1 MTFGISRAA
10 LSRTALSR
18 TTISV
23 VALCCSTVALAGDEP
38 LYEGAPGWVER
49 VDLANIESDP
59 TNTQIVNDTQIR
71 ITDGLHWK
79 YVDTVFRVA
88 TLADLSN
95 MGTLTAQ
102 WLPDK
107 GDLIV
112 HEITIQRDGEMIDLV
127 ALGETMDVL
136 RRERGLERRVLDGS
150 LTATMSVPGLKVGDE
165 LRLRYSVTNSDQA
178 LGDEVQSQAFL
189 YRQPTK
195 IADFAR
201 IRASWPKDMDVQY
214 KAGPNYD
221 LPAAQQSDGYKWLE
235 ISLPIEEAE
244 DFPRDAPLRYR
255 RGTLLQIGT
264 FADWAEV
271 SSTMAPYYQTSGTLN
286 DLPEL
291 LAKVEAIRADYSTDL
306 ERAVASLEL
315 VQEDIRYLLNGMD
328 GGNYLPQDVA
338 TTWDKKYGDCKA
350 KTVALLALLEHL
362 GIEGE
367 AVMVSSRGGNTVP
380 ISLPVPGAFDHVL
393 VRARIDGNHYYLD
406 GTSLGANL
414 KIVGNVPPF
423 EYALPIRTA
432 GAKIEPI
439 TQKLPRYPDLKLDL
453 VLDSEAGGDLPTLVT
468 FNMEMVGPFAA
479 QMNAMA
485 DKLTFERKKQL
496 GSRFASKTELIDVE
510 IIEGDDDSEATM
522 ILTGLMEPLFKF
534 DGRKG
539 ELDPF
544 SLSDNLKFAPN
555 RSRRAWR
562 EIPYTSGKPGRSII
576 RSKVILPVGEG
587 EYSFE
592 GESALDIEVGGRRY
606 LRNVELAG
614 SDLFVS
620 EEVVNHGVE
629 IAPEKFREERRKA
642 SNLARNDAKL
652 IASDDV
658 PRRWRFAQKGDRSS
672 LKTLD
677 SAYAQLI
684 ETDPDKPDPY
694 LARAGFRFDTYD
706 FQGALEDMNVVVE
719 FEPTAEYHSQ
729 RSTVYSKLLDLNSS
743 VVDLDEAYAL
753 DPTPWRA
760 IHLANELIKAGDL
773 ERAREIVE
781 YEDGD
786 EEVRQ
791 ELAFVMAE
799 LDAIE
804 GDAEAGLWRITDLE
818 LDNPNDSSVLN
829 AKCWYMGIWQVSVSE
844 GISVCTKAVENSG
857 KAAAILDSRA
867 MMFLRN
873 KMLDEA
879 LTDINAA
886 LDLRPD
892 LTASVLLRG
901 IIRLERGD
909 KKGQGDIDD
918 ALARDPELGAI
929 YRRWGFDI

>member
-1 MTFGISRAA
+1 MTFGF
-10 LSRTALSR
+10 SRTATSR
-18 TTISV
+18 TATSLI
-23 VALCCSTVALAGDEP
+23 AICCSTVALAGDEP
-38 LYEGAPGWVER
+38 QYEAAPAWIEQ
-49 VDLANIESDP
+49 VDLADVERDT

-79 YVDTVFRVA
+79 YIDTVFRVA
-88 TLADLSN
+88 NLADLSN

-112 HEITIQRDGEMIDLV
+112 HEISIQRDGEMIDLV
-127 ALGETMDVL
+127 AQGETMDVL

-150 LTATMSVPGLKVGDE
+150 LTATMSVPGLELGDE
-165 LRLRYSVTNSDQA
+165 LRMRYSVTNADQA

-189 YRQPTK
+189 YREPTK

-201 IRASWPKDMDVQY
+201 IRASWPEDMDVLY

-235 ISLPIEEAE
+235 VGLPLEEAE
-244 DFPRDAPLRYR
+244 DFPQDAPLRYR

-271 SSTMAPYYQTSGTLN
+271 SSTMAPYYQPSGALN
-286 DLPEL
+286 DLPDL
-291 LAKVEAIRADYSTDL
+291 LARAEAIRSDYSTDL

-315 VQEDIRYLLNGMD
+315 VQEDIRYLLNGLD

-350 KTVALLALLEHL
+350 KTVILLALLEHL

-393 VRARIDGNHYYLD
+393 VRAKIDGNHYYLD
-406 GTSLGANL
+406 GTSLGANV
-414 KIVGNVPPF
+414 KVVGNVPPF

-432 GAKIEPI
+432 GAGLEPI
-439 TQKLPRYPDLKLDL
+439 VQSLPRYPDMKLNM
-453 VLDSEAGGDLPTLVT
+453 VFDSKAGGDLPTLVT
-468 FNMEMVGPFAA
+468 FNMEMVGAFAA

-485 DKLTFERKKQL
+485 DKLTYERKKQL
-496 GSRFASKTELIDVE
+496 GGRFASNTELIDVE

-522 ILTGLMEPLFKF
+522 ILTGLMEPIFKY
-534 DGRKG
+534 DGSKG

-544 SLSDNLKFAPN
+544 TMPENLKFAPN

-562 EIPYTSGKPGRSII
+562 EIPYTSGAPGRSII
-576 RSKVILPVGEG
+576 KSKMILPAGG
-587 EYSFE
+587 GDFSFE
-592 GESALDIEVGGRRY
+592 GESTLDIEVGGRRY

-620 EEVVNHGVE
+620 EEVVNRGIE
-629 IAPEKFREERRKA
+629 IAPEQFREERRK
-642 SNLARNDAKL
+642 SSSLARNDAKV

-658 PRRWRFAQKGDRSS
+658 PRRWRFALKGDRSLLKS
-672 LKTLD
+672 LD
-677 SAYAQLI
+677 EAYAKLI

-729 RSTVYSKLLDLNSS
+729 RSTVHSKLLDLNSS

-760 IHLANELIKAGDL
+760 IHLANELINAGDL

-786 EEVRQ
+786 EQVRQ

-799 LDAIE
+799 LDAME

-818 LDNPNDSSVLN
+818 LDNPNDSNLLN
-829 AKCWYMGIWQVSVSE
+829 TKCWYMGTWQVNVSE
-844 GISVCTKAVENSG
+844 GLSVCTKAVENSG
-857 KAAAILDSRA
+857 KAAQILDSRA
-867 MMFLRN
+867 MIFLRN
-873 KMLDEA
+873 EMLDEA

-909 KKGQGDIDD
+909 KGGQADIDD
-918 ALARDPELGAI
+918 ALARDPELGAR